1 MPINKKFR
9 ERVNCLLRLIKENRY
24 PNHTM
29 MIREMKKLDVA
40 GTFNISRK
48 TIQRDVAYLKE
59 ELRAPIE
66 YDPVNRGYY
75 LTNPYWEGYIPFL
88 EEHEI
93 DAAIIGAHLAETI
106 LPPSR
111 LQEDIRKGTDA
122 LWSRNNGTADD
133 FMVLS
138 ALVSNG
144 SPAKVDPEIF
154 QTVFEAWREQ
164 SDLHIKY
171 APVNENKISEMKL
184 EPHVLTLFDNV
195 WYIRS
200 KVWQVGEIKIASP
213 EFKTLA
219 LHRIKGAMKLAGH
232 FELDRKEVERVN
244 RGELYDLAKV
254 FNAKLKLTGKAAK
267 YGQEYL
273 PVASIEK
280 GNDDSIILTLNEV
293 EEFRIIHFIMTSLGE
308 AIVLSPPE
316 LQQKILDAAE
326 KIKKNQAAVNS
337 AT

>member
-9 ERVNCLLRLIKENRY
+9 ERVNCLLRLLKENRY
-24 PNHTM
+24 PNHTI
-29 MIREMKKLDVA
+29 MINEMKKLDAA
-40 GTFNISRK
+40 GTFKISRK

-59 ELRAPIE
+59 ELRAPID

-144 SPAKVDPEIF
+144 SCAKVNPEIF

-164 SDLHIKY
+164 YLLHIKY
-171 APVNENKISEMKL
+171 LPINEDDYAVGEDILAVGTPLNLIFTHTYTKGIISAINR
-184 EPHVLTLFDNV
+184 TI
-195 WYIRS
+195 IRS
-200 KVWQVGEIKIASP
+200 YHITTALMKIISN
-213 EFKTLA
+213 
-219 LHRIKGAMKLAGH
+219 I
-232 FELDRKEVERVN
+232 
-244 RGELYDLAKV
+244 
-254 FNAKLKLTGKAAK
+254 
-267 YGQEYL
+267 
-273 PVASIEK
+273 
-280 GNDDSIILTLNEV
+280 
-293 EEFRIIHFIMTSLGE
+293 
-308 AIVLSPPE
+308 AI
-316 LQQKILDAAE
+316 
-326 KIKKNQAAVNS
+326 
-337 AT
+337 

>member
-24 PNHTM
+24 PNHTI
-29 MIREMKKLDVA
+29 MIKEMNKLDIA
-40 GTFNISRK
+40 GTYTISRK

-75 LTNPYWEGYIPFL
+75 LTNPCWEGYIPFL

-122 LWSRNNGTADD
+122 LWSRNNGSADD

-144 SPAKVDPEIF
+144 SCAKVDPEIF
-154 QTVFEAWREQ
+154 QSVFEAWRNQ
-164 SDLHIKY
+164 NHLQVKY
-171 APVNENKISEMKL
+171 APVNNDKVSEMKL
-184 EPHVLTLFDNV
+184 EPHILTLFDNV
-195 WYIRS
+195 WYIRA
-200 KVWQVGEIKIASP
+200 KVWLVGEIKITPP
-213 EFKTLA
+213 EFKTFA
-219 LHRIKGAMKLAGH
+219 LHRIKGAIKLAGR
-232 FELDRKEVERVN
+232 FELDRKEVEKVQNGRLY
-244 RGELYDLAKV
+244 ELEKISNV
-254 FNAKLKLTGKAAK
+254 KLKLFGKAAK

-273 PVASIEK
+273 PIGSTEK
-280 GNDDSIILTLNEV
+280 LGEDSIIVTLNEV
-293 EEFRIIHFIMTSLGE
+293 EEFRVLHFIMTSMGD
-308 AIVLSPPE
+308 AVVLSPPE
-316 LQQKILDAAE
+316 LQQRIVGSARKIE
-326 KIKKNQAAVNS
+326 KNQLTAES

>member
-9 ERVNCLLRLIKENRY
+9 ERVNCLLRLVKENRY

-40 GTFNISRK
+40 GTYNISRK

-59 ELRAPIE
+59 ALHAPIE

-144 SPAKVDPEIF
+144 SCAKVDPEIF

-164 SDLHIKY
+164 CDLHIKY
-171 APVNENKISEMKL
+171 APISKNQICEMKL

-200 KVWQVGEIKIASP
+200 KVWQVGEIKVASP

-232 FELDRKEVERVN
+232 FELDRKEVEKVN
-244 RGELYDLAKV
+244 RGELYDLPKV
-254 FNAKLKLTGKAAK
+254 SGVKLKLSGKAAR

-273 PVASIEK
+273 PVDSIEK
-280 GNDDSIILTLNEV
+280 GDDDSIILTLNEV
-293 EEFRIIHFIMTSLGE
+293 EEFRIVHFIMTSMGD

-316 LQQKILDAAE
+316 LQQRILETVKKIE
-326 KIKKNQAAVNS
+326 KNQVTADS

>member
-9 ERVNCLLRLIKENRY
+9 ERVNCLLRLLKENRY

-29 MIREMKKLDVA
+29 MINEMKKLDVA
-40 GTFNISRK
+40 GTYNISRK

-75 LTNPYWEGYIPFL
+75 LTNPYWDGYIPFL

-144 SPAKVDPEIF
+144 SCAKVDPEIF

-164 SDLHIKY
+164 SGLYIKY
-171 APVNENKISEMKL
+171 MTVNENKISDMKL

-200 KVWQVGEIKIASP
+200 KVWQVGEIKVASP
-213 EFKTLA
+213 KFKTLA
-219 LHRIKGAMKLAGH
+219 LHRIKSAMKSAGH
-232 FELDRKEVERVN
+232 FELDRKEVEKVN
-244 RGELYDLAKV
+244 RGELYDLPKISGV
-254 FNAKLKLTGKAAK
+254 KLKLSGKAAR

-273 PVASIEK
+273 PAANCE
-280 GNDDSIILTLNEV
+280 NCADDTVILTLNEV
-293 EEFRIIHFIMTSLGE
+293 EEFRILHFIMTSMGD

-316 LQQKILDAAE
+316 LQQKVLE
-326 KIKKNQAAVNS
+326 TVKKIEKNQLASDS

>member
-9 ERVNCLLRLIKENRY
+9 ERVNCLLRLIKENCY

-40 GTFNISRK
+40 GTYNISRK

-59 ELRAPIE
+59 ELHAPIE

-93 DAAIIGAHLAETI
+93 DAAIFGAHLAETI

-122 LWSRNNGTADD
+122 LWSRNNGSADD

-144 SPAKVDPEIF
+144 SCAKVDPEIF

-164 SDLHIKY
+164 THLRIKY
-171 APVNENKISEMKL
+171 MPVNGNTVSEMNL

-200 KVWQVGEIKIASP
+200 KVWQVGEVRESSP
-213 EFKTLA
+213 EFKTFA

-232 FELDRKEVERVN
+232 FELDRKEVDKVN
-244 RGELYDLAKV
+244 RGELYDLPKISQV
-254 FNAKLKLTGKAAK
+254 KLKLSGKAAR
-267 YGQEYL
+267 YGKEYL
-273 PVASIEK
+273 PVATIEN
-280 GNDDSIILTLNEV
+280 GDEDSVILTLKEV
-293 EEFRIIHFIMTSLGE
+293 EEFRIIHFIMTSQGD
-308 AIVLSPPE
+308 AVVLSPPE

-326 KIKKNQAAVNS
+326 KIKKNQAAANS

>member
-9 ERVNCLLRLIKENRY
+9 ERVNCLLRLVKENRY
-24 PNHTM
+24 PNYTM
-29 MIREMKKLDVA
+29 MIKEMKKLDVA
-40 GTFNISRK
+40 GAYNISRK

-59 ELRAPIE
+59 ELHAPIE

-122 LWSRNNGTADD
+122 LWSRNNGSADD

-144 SPAKVDPEIF
+144 SCAKVDPEIF

-164 SDLHIKY
+164 FSLHIKY
-171 APVNENKISEMKL
+171 MPVNGNSVSEMKL

-195 WYIRS
+195 WYIRA
-200 KVWQVGEIKIASP
+200 KIRQVGEVRVASP
-213 EFKTLA
+213 EFKTFA
-219 LHRIKGAMKLAGH
+219 LHRIKGVMKLTGH
-232 FELDRKEVERVN
+232 FELDRHEVEKVN
-244 RGELYDLAKV
+244 RGELYDLEKV
-254 FNAKLKLTGKAAK
+254 SHAKLKLTGQAAK

-273 PVASIEK
+273 PVASIKK
-280 GNDDSIILTLNEV
+280 GDDDSIILALKEV
-293 EEFRIIHFIMTSLGE
+293 EEFRILNFIMTSMGE

-326 KIKKNQAAVNS
+326 KIKKNQAVANNE
-337 AT
+337 T

>member
-9 ERVNCLLRLIKENRY
+9 ERVNCLLRLVKENRY

-40 GTFNISRK
+40 GTYNISRK

-59 ELRAPIE
+59 ELHAPIE

-144 SPAKVDPEIF
+144 SCAKVDPEIF

-164 SDLHIKY
+164 SSLHIKY
-171 APVNENKISEMKL
+171 MPVNGNTVSEMKL

-200 KVWQVGEIKIASP
+200 KIWQVGEIRVTSP
-213 EFKTLA
+213 EFKTFA
-219 LHRIKGAMKLAGH
+219 LHRIKRAMKLPGH
-232 FELDRKEVERVN
+232 FELDRNEVEKVN

-254 FNAKLKLTGKAAK
+254 SNAKLKLTGKAAK

-273 PVASIEK
+273 PVVSIEK
-280 GNDDSIILTLNEV
+280 GDDDSVILTLNEI
-293 EEFRIIHFIMTSLGE
+293 EEFRILNFIMTSMGD

-316 LQQKILDAAE
+316 LQQKILNAAE
-326 KIKKNQAAVNS
+326 KIKKNQAAANS

>member
-24 PNHTM
+24 PNHTI

-40 GTFNISRK
+40 SSYNISRK

-59 ELRAPIE
+59 ELHAPIE

-93 DAAIIGAHLAETI
+93 DAAIFGAHLAETI

-144 SPAKVDPEIF
+144 SCAKVDPEIF

-164 SDLHIKY
+164 AHLHIKY
-171 APVNENKISEMKL
+171 MPVNGNTVSEMKL
-184 EPHVLTLFDNV
+184 DPHVLTLFDNV
-195 WYIRS
+195 WYIRA
-200 KVWQVGEIKIASP
+200 KVRQVGEVQVSSP
-213 EFKTLA
+213 EFKTFA

-232 FELDRKEVERVN
+232 FELDRQEVEKVQN
-244 RGELYDLAKV
+244 GQLYELEKISNV
-254 FNAKLKLTGKAAK
+254 KLKLTGKAAK

-280 GNDDSIILTLNEV
+280 GNDDSIILALKEV
-293 EEFRIIHFIMTSLGE
+293 EEFRILNFIMTSMGE
-308 AIVLSPPE
+308 AVVLSPPE

>member
-1 MPINKKFR
+1 
-9 ERVNCLLRLIKENRY
+9 
-24 PNHTM
+24 M

-40 GTFNISRK
+40 GTYNISRK

-59 ELRAPIE
+59 ELHAPIE

-111 LQEDIRKGTDA
+111 LKEDIRKGTDA

-144 SPAKVDPEIF
+144 SCAKVDPEIF

-171 APVNENKISEMKL
+171 APVNENKTSDLTL
-184 EPHVLTLFDNV
+184 EPHVLTLVDNV

-200 KVWQVGEIKIASP
+200 KVRQVGEIKIASS

-219 LHRIKGAMKLAGH
+219 LHRIKGAMKSSRR
-232 FELDRKEVERVN
+232 FELDRKEVEKVQN
-244 RGELYDLAKV
+244 GHLYELEKISDV
-254 FNAKLKLTGKAAK
+254 KLKLTGKAAK

-273 PVASIEK
+273 PVANCENCPD
-280 GNDDSIILTLNEV
+280 GSIILTLSEA
-293 EEFRIIHFIMTSLGE
+293 EEFRVLHFIMTSMGD
-308 AIVLSPPE
+308 AIVLSPPD

-326 KIKKNQAAVNS
+326 KIKKNQAAANS

>member
-9 ERVNCLLRLIKENRY
+9 ERVNCLLRLLKENRY
-24 PNHTM
+24 PNHTI
-29 MIREMKKLDVA
+29 MINEMKKLDAA
-40 GTFNISRK
+40 GTYKISRK

-59 ELRAPIE
+59 ELRAPID

-144 SPAKVDPEIF
+144 SCAKVNPEIF

-164 SDLHIKY
+164 YLLHIKY
-171 APVNENKISEMKL
+171 LPINEDIISEMKL

-200 KVWQVGEIKIASP
+200 KVWKVGEIKVATP

-219 LHRIKGAMKLAGH
+219 LHRIKGAMKLARR
-232 FELDRKEVERVN
+232 FELDRKEVDRVN
-244 RGELYDLAKV
+244 HGKLYDLPKISQV
-254 FNAKLKLTGKAAK
+254 KLKLSGKAAQ

-273 PVASIEK
+273 PIANCETCADNTV
-280 GNDDSIILTLNEV
+280 ILTLNEV
-293 EEFRIIHFIMTSLGE
+293 EEFRIIHFIMTSMGD

-326 KIKKNQAAVNS
+326 KITQNQAAANS

>member
-9 ERVNCLLRLIKENRY
+9 ERVNCLLRLLKENRY

-29 MIREMKKLDVA
+29 MIKEMKKLDAA
-40 GTFNISRK
+40 GTYNISRK
-48 TIQRDVAYLKE
+48 TIQRDVAYLKD
-59 ELRAPIE
+59 ELHAPIE

-144 SPAKVDPEIF
+144 SCAKVDPEIF

-171 APVNENKISEMKL
+171 MPVNGNTVSEMKL

-195 WYIRS
+195 WYIRA
-200 KVWQVGEIKIASP
+200 KIWQVGEVRVASP
-213 EFKTLA
+213 EFKTFA
-219 LHRIKGAMKLAGH
+219 LHRIKGVMKLAGH
-232 FELDRKEVERVN
+232 FELDRQEVEKVN
-244 RGELYDLAKV
+244 RGELYDLPKISQV
-254 FNAKLKLTGKAAK
+254 KLKLSGKAAK

-273 PVASIEK
+273 PVANCE
-280 GNDDSIILTLNEV
+280 NCADDTVILTLNEV
-293 EEFRIIHFIMTSLGE
+293 EEFRIIHFIMTSMGD

-326 KIKKNQAAVNS
+326 KIKKNQAAINS